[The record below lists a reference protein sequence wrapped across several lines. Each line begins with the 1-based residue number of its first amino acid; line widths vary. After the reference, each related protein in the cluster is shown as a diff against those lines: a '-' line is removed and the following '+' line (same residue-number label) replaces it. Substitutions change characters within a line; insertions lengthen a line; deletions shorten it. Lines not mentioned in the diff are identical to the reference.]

1 MARSYQMSCFPGTTT
16 VLADLVTKP
25 GGASVTIL
33 NSHATEPLYLSG
45 DENPKANAGVA
56 GSTSTGYRVA
66 AGQSFSTVLNGDEI
80 IYGISGTSTVTVVAH
95 VFRSNSRFQ

>member
-1 MARSYQMSCFPGTTT
+1 MAYSYQKSCFPGTTT
-16 VLADLVTKP
+16 ILADLATTG

-45 DENPKANAGVA
+45 DENPGVNAGVA
-56 GSTSTGYRVA
+56 GSATTGLRLA
-66 AGQSFSTVLNGDEI
+66 AGQTFSTVLNGGEI
-80 IYGISGTSTVTVVAH
+80 IYGRSGTSTVTISAH